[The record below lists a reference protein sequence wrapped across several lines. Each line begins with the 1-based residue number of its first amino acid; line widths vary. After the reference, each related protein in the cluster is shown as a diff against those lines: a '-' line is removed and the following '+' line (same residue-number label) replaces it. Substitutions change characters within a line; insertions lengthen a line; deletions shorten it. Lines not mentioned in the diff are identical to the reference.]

1 MNPYEGMF
9 IFPEA
14 LNDEALDEAVGAV
27 KTEIDRWGGS
37 VESVTRL
44 GKRGFARPMKKQKAG
59 HYFVLRFLLGGDQVR
74 PLLER
79 FKLMPEVFR
88 AQVLR
93 ADKAAEEQKADAA
106 AAEATEIE
114 KEEKSDGVT

>member
-27 KTEIDRWGGS
+27 KAEIDRRGGT

-59 HYFVLRFLLGGDQVR
+59 HYFVLRFLLAGDQVR

-79 FKLMPEVFR
+79 FKLMPGVFR

-93 ADKAAEEQKADAA
+93 AGEVAEEQKADAA
-106 AAEATEIE
+106 AAAEVEK
-114 KEEKSDGVT
+114 KEEGDGVT